1 MLYELLSVENIYLI
15 LIILVAYLSALFIS
29 MPAHEFAHAHAA
41 LKEGDPT
48 AKTLKRYTL
57 APFSHI
63 DVGGLIFLLIFGIG
77 YAKPVPVDKRNF
89 KRGKKSEL
97 RVAFAGILT
106 NLALGIISCFVYAL
120 LSEVWPALFESYG
133 YLSLLYM
140 MFFEFMISI
149 NFMLAFFN
157 IIPIYPLDGFRVV
170 EAFSKTQNGYINFMR
185 RNSMWI
191 TIVLL
196 ITGILPLIISFFT
209 NTIANFLLNI
219 FGKLFALVF

>member
-1 MLYELLSVENIYLI
+1 MLYELLSVENLFLI
-15 LIILVAYLSALFIS
+15 LIVLVAYLSALFIS

-41 LKEGDPT
+41 YKEGDST

-63 DVGGLIFLLIFGIG
+63 DVGGLIFLLVFGIG

-89 KRGKKSEL
+89 KRGKKSEM

-106 NLALGIISCFVYAL
+106 NLGIGIVSCILYAL
-120 LSEVWPALFESYG
+120 LQTVWPALFESYG
-133 YLSLLYM
+133 YLSLLYV
-140 MFFEFMISI
+140 MFFEFMISL
-149 NFMLAFFN
+149 NFMLALFN
-157 IIPIYPLDGFRVV
+157 LLPIYPLDGFRVV
-170 EAFSKTQNGYINFMR
+170 EAFSKTQNSYITFMR

-196 ITGILPLIISFFT
+196 ITGILPLFISYFS
-209 NTIANFLLNI
+209 NAISSFLLSI
-219 FGKLFALVF
+219 FGKLFSLVF